1 MPRLIL
7 IVDFANILLKDK
19 DMYTSKK
26 TISVQYLKKET
37 TKRSKYKIMQKLLN
51 EYMSFHEAIKRVR
64 IENKRRENKAL

>member
-1 MPRLIL
+1 
-7 IVDFANILLKDK
+7 
-19 DMYTSKK
+19 MYTSKK
-26 TISVQYLKKET
+26 TINVQYLKKET